1 MAKKKSG
8 SIAVPFL
15 VTIFIGLIIVGGA
28 AFGIYKYFGLGGD
41 DTLKKPIPRQVTLS
55 TYEDSHTILFIL
67 DAPDTKC
74 SSTFV
79 LMRSVPKDKKLT
91 FIGIPSNTIALIDDA
106 QQSIKGSYERGG
118 PSAAV
123 DFTQALFNIKID
135 RYLKFDPEAFIKT
148 CEILGGVTYPV
159 SEDIAGFKSDSDEQ
173 FLNAEQIKTLVTYS
187 MYRGGEVQ
195 RAFEASSIVSEMMNQ
210 AVADGG
216 RVADSLDAS
225 FNTVI
230 NMSGIKTDIT
240 GVDYKKRK
248 VAIKN
253 MLERGS
259 SIASCIALDGAD
271 ADADFIPSTSAI
283 NNIVDEYF
291 KDPTE

>member
-15 VTIFIGLIIVGGA
+15 VTIFIGLIIVGGG
-28 AFGIYKYFGLGGD
+28 AFAIYKYFGLGHD
-41 DTLKKPIPRQVTLS
+41 DTPQKPIPRQVTLS
-55 TYEDSHTILFIL
+55 TYEDSHTILFML
-67 DAPDTKC
+67 DDPNSKC

-91 FIGIPSNTIALIDDA
+91 FIGIPANTIALIGDE
-106 QQSIKGSYERGG
+106 QQSLKGSYERGG
-118 PSAAV
+118 PAAAV
-123 DFTQALFNIKID
+123 DFTQTIFNIKID
-135 RYLKFDPEAFIKT
+135 RYLVFDPESFVKT
-148 CEILGGVTYPV
+148 CDILGGVTYPV
-159 SEDIAGFKSDSDEQ
+159 SEDIVGFKSDSEMQ

-187 MYRGGEVQ
+187 MFKGGETQ
-195 RAFEASSIVSEMMNQ
+195 RAYVASSIVSEMMNQ

-216 RVADSLDAS
+216 RIADGLDSS
-225 FNTVI
+225 FNTII
-230 NMSGIKTDIT
+230 NMSGVKTDIT

-259 SIASCIALDGAD
+259 SIASFISLDGTE
-271 ADADFIPSTSAI
+271 ADADFIPSATFI
-283 NNIVDEYF
+283 NNIVDQYF
-291 KDPTE
+291 KDPVE